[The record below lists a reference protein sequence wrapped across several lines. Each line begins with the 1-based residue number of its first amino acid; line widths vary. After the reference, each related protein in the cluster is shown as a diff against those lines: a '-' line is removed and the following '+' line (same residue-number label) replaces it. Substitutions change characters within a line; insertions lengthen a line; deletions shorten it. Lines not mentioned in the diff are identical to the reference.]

1 MSLVIVDWVKSE
13 ALASRSVVVLMMS
26 VMAFKVAQF
35 AERTLLIDVIA
46 GLR

>member
-1 MSLVIVDWVKSE
+1 MIVDWVKSE
-13 ALASRSVVVLMMS
+13 ALASSTVVVLMMS

-35 AERTLLIDVIA
+35 AKRTLLIDVIA

>member
-1 MSLVIVDWVKSE
+1 MGLVIVDWVKSE

-46 GLR
+46 SLR